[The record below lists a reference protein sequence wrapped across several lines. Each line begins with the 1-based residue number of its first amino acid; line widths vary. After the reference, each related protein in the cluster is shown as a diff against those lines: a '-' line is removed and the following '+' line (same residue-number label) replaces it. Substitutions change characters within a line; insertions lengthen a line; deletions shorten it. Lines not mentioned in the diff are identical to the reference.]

1 MRGTA
6 DQRWQLL
13 ARELFMPALS
23 SLQPAVA
30 VCGSHSGG
38 SSAGKASGGG
48 ASAGG
53 GSGGFC
59 LSPAVSELEV
69 DRLSLRAS
77 GSWADLTLVETKT
90 SSKGTSAAIPQ
101 LKRSAMVLLCG
112 YHVIRQRSATLWH
125 QLPVDVKARGVVA
138 WARVE
143 GNPPQEPVKL
153 RPACGPAQVLDVD
166 VFSAQDVLQ
175 TSRRRV
181 LHRWHGDRMTSFG
194 SEECCV

>member
-90 SSKGTSAAIPQ
+90 SSKGGCRLARRKQTVTPGVA
-101 LKRSAMVLLCG
+101 VCD
-112 YHVIRQRSATLWH
+112 HVIVRQPS
-125 QLPVDVKARGVVA
+125 VM
-138 WARVE
+138 
-143 GNPPQEPVKL
+143 
-153 RPACGPAQVLDVD
+153 
-166 VFSAQDVLQ
+166 
-175 TSRRRV
+175 RR
-181 LHRWHGDRMTSFG
+181 
-194 SEECCV
+194 